1 MAQGSGVH
9 PCNRCRVAAHRY
21 GTCRSY
27 VILARNQLHGS
38 GSPAGPESKEPSV
51 RVLLDTL
58 EYLEDGVR
66 DAWIQ
71 ETLDRLTAFDCGE
84 VQPIEAS
91 AVFER
96 ARGMV
101 R

>member
-1 MAQGSGVH
+1 MNINFFQLQSQALGLPREQ
-9 PCNRCRVAAHRY
+9 RVE
-21 GTCRSY
+21 
-27 VILARNQLHGS
+27 L
-38 GSPAGPESKEPSV
+38 V
-51 RVLLDTL
+51 RVLLNTL

-66 DAWIQ
+66 DAWMQ
-71 ETLDRLTAFDCGE
+71 ETLDRLSAFDCGE

-96 ARGMV
+96 ARSMV